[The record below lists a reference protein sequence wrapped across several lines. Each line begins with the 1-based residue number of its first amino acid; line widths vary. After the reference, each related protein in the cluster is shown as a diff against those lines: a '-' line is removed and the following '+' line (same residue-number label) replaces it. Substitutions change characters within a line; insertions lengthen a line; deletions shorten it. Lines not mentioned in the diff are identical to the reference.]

1 MSMAEGA
8 GGGDDK
14 YDGGSPLPP
23 GASMP
28 ARASEAIL
36 RIPSAMEKQQAN
48 SAIDN
53 YQQMAMNRNN
63 SDGSRASGGGGGGG
77 GG

>member
-1 MSMAEGA
+1 M
-8 GGGDDK
+8 
-14 YDGGSPLPP
+14 PL
-23 GASMP
+23 GASLSQEMV
-28 ARASEAIL
+28 AL
-36 RIPSAMEKQQAN
+36 NLVVTTGMEKQQAN